1 MAALQQSVD
10 DLAARLGHPL
20 LVEDRLH
27 RVLAH
32 SEQTGA
38 MDDVRRDSILRRRAA
53 PEARR
58 WLAAA
63 GIHDAPGPLRVPGAP
78 ALGLLPRVCVPVR
91 HDGGLLG
98 FLWFIDAGPALTEAQ
113 VAEAAAAAP
122 ALGLTLLHESLAAGL
137 PAHREL
143 EAVAGLMLGEH
154 DAARR
159 LVEAGAFPRAQ
170 PVTALVARPL
180 PRPAAGGAPSGG
192 ETGAMLEQGALTLR
206 RRLTGHHPL
215 HLVRHDH
222 VVLLIAAGGPS
233 GGGVSGS
240 GVSGGGVS
248 GGPGESGATA
258 ALATAEELHA
268 AMPVPV
274 TVGVGRPR
282 PALDGAA
289 ASYAEARHAAE
300 VAARVPATGR
310 TAEWTRLG
318 VYRMLT
324 HLPGHDLHPGLEPLL
339 GDDQHLPLLETLETY
354 LDLAGS
360 AVATS
365 RALRLHRTS
374 LYYRLQRVEELAGT
388 DLKDGGERLA
398 LHLSLKLARL
408 SGRYRPRGPHP
419 GS

>member
-1 MAALQQSVD
+1 MATLQQSVD

-27 RVLAH
+27 RVVAH

-63 GIHDAPGPLRVPGAP
+63 GIHEATGPLRVPGA
-78 ALGLLPRVCVPVR
+78 AHLGLLPRVCVPVR

-98 FLWFIDAGPALTEAQ
+98 FLWFIDAEPPMTETQ
-113 VAEAAAAAP
+113 LAEAAAAAP
-122 ALGLTLLHESLAAGL
+122 GLGLTLLHESLAAGL
-137 PAHREL
+137 PADREL

-154 DAARR
+154 EAGRR

-170 PVTALVARPL
+170 PVTALVARPRV
-180 PRPAAGGAPSGG
+180 PVTAPAG
-192 ETGAMLEQGALTLR
+192 EEVRAALEQGALTLR

-222 VVLLIAAGGPS
+222 VVLLIAAGPL
-233 GGGVSGS
+233 
-240 GVSGGGVS
+240 
-248 GGPGESGATA
+248 ESGPPV
-258 ALATAEELHA
+258 ALAIAEELHA
-268 AMPVPV
+268 AMPVTV

-282 PALDGAA
+282 PGLDGAA

-300 VAARVPATGR
+300 VAARVPGAGR

-324 HLPGHDLHPGLEPLL
+324 HLPDHELHPGLEPLL
-339 GDDQHLPLLETLETY
+339 DDDQHLPLLETLEAY

-408 SGRYRPRGPHP
+408 SGRYRPRAPRP